1 MHSLLLPCLQ
11 VAKEQKQRGVFGSN
25 ACALPKLRPAPFFCH
40 EKAHMHSEL
49 LCKQQKGQR
58 LSEIPHR
65 AQINTRS
72 PINFSPSHPDWE
84 RSEVEGLLPVLRVAA
99 RCCPHPCDTGAPHP
113 TAPYHSSPCSP
124 PGQWVAHGGGT
135 RHTATCP
142 TLAARGCRPTSF
154 SWEWEPGQ
162 CREGTTGT
170 PGLQASLGIGMQNA
184 GGALRVP
191 GEGPEG
197 RMGTV
202 WVEVSLGER
211 IWVTDQPEAPAARA
225 GGLLEAE
232 ESGGCQRRVRHLLL
246 LLGGQV
252 GRRVAAGRTA
262 GSGAGIVQGL
272 LGGAA
277 GRHGDGHPHLAA
289 GRARLSALAIT
300 HGSSQDLRGKGRG

>member
-1 MHSLLLPCLQ
+1 
-11 VAKEQKQRGVFGSN
+11 
-25 ACALPKLRPAPFFCH
+25 
-40 EKAHMHSEL
+40 
-49 LCKQQKGQR
+49 
-58 LSEIPHR
+58 
-65 AQINTRS
+65 
-72 PINFSPSHPDWE
+72 
-84 RSEVEGLLPVLRVAA
+84 
-99 RCCPHPCDTGAPHP
+99 
-113 TAPYHSSPCSP
+113 
-124 PGQWVAHGGGT
+124 
-135 RHTATCP
+135 
-142 TLAARGCRPTSF
+142 
-154 SWEWEPGQ
+154 
-162 CREGTTGT
+162 
-170 PGLQASLGIGMQNA
+170 
-184 GGALRVP
+184 
-191 GEGPEG
+191 
-197 RMGTV
+197 MGTV

-300 HGSSQDLRGKGRG
+300 HGSSQDLWGKGRG